1 MSSLAP
7 TRIVIDYA
15 PRPLQREVHKALDA
29 HRWAVAV
36 AHRRFGKTV
45 LAVNHLQRA
54 TLKCPKERPR
64 FHYIA
69 PTYRQGKAAAWD
81 YLQHYSAPIPG
92 VTKNQAELRIDY
104 PNGGRVTILG
114 ADNPDSMRGIYSDGA
129 VFDEYGL
136 MPSNVFSEVMRP
148 ALSDRTGWAF
158 FIGTPNGKN
167 QFWDIAEQAKREP
180 GWYYGEFR
188 ASQTGLLP
196 PEELASA
203 KMVMSKDEYA
213 QEYECSFEASVKG
226 AIYANELNT
235 LQSLG
240 RLRDVPYE
248 PLLPVDTAWDL
259 GIGDAMAIWFAQQTR
274 AGEVR
279 LIDYYESSGEGFP
292 HYAQVL
298 KDKGYAYGS
307 HIAPHD
313 IQVKELASGRS
324 RFEAAAAL
332 GLTFQIAPRVGLED
346 GIHAVRMLLPRCYFD
361 KTRTQVGLEALQNY
375 RRDYNTRLGEFKAV
389 PVHDFASH
397 GADALRMLAVTL
409 KDVKKEAPKAAP
421 YRPVA
426 AWT

>member
-1 MSSLAP
+1 MSSAVAP

-148 ALSDRTGWAF
+148 ALSDRLGWAF

-167 QFWDIAEQAKREP
+167 QFWDIAQQAQR
-180 GWYYGEFR
+180 
-188 ASQTGLLP
+188 
-196 PEELASA
+196 
-203 KMVMSKDEYA
+203 
-213 QEYECSFEASVKG
+213 
-226 AIYANELNT
+226 
-235 LQSLG
+235 
-240 RLRDVPYE
+240 
-248 PLLPVDTAWDL
+248 
-259 GIGDAMAIWFAQQTR
+259 
-274 AGEVR
+274 
-279 LIDYYESSGEGFP
+279 
-292 HYAQVL
+292 
-298 KDKGYAYGS
+298 
-307 HIAPHD
+307 
-313 IQVKELASGRS
+313 
-324 RFEAAAAL
+324 
-332 GLTFQIAPRVGLED
+332 
-346 GIHAVRMLLPRCYFD
+346 
-361 KTRTQVGLEALQNY
+361 
-375 RRDYNTRLGEFKAV
+375 
-389 PVHDFASH
+389 
-397 GADALRMLAVTL
+397 
-409 KDVKKEAPKAAP
+409 
-421 YRPVA
+421 
-426 AWT
+426 